1 MGKGSVSEEH
11 LVEFRQD
18 VSNTGNS
25 VHGTNKPMDT
35 TNAKTHHDF
44 VNPIYP
50 ASTKARNHY
59 ENDMWQSPVIGRDTP
74 GVLGGRSTSAWVG
87 DKPPS
92 MDNDSAFQEPDL
104 ASSYEGDEDVPP
116 LSRYLSFS
124 SVSSKDKRKLLVPFL
139 SSSLNLSIDRCTIM
153 SSYISSGNHVCL

>member
-1 MGKGSVSEEH
+1 MGPIGKGSVSEEH

-18 VSNTGNS
+18 ASNNGNF

-35 TNAKTHHDF
+35 INTKTHYDF

-74 GVLGGRSTSAWVG
+74 GVLGGRSRSAWVG

-92 MDNDSAFQEPDL
+92 MDNDSAFQEPDM
-104 ASSYEGDEDVPP
+104 ASSYEGDEDAPP
-116 LSRYLSFS
+116 LSRYLSI
-124 SVSSKDKRKLLVPFL
+124 LVRVIQGHAQA
-139 SSSLNLSIDRCTIM
+139 S
-153 SSYISSGNHVCL
+153 